1 MSIDYKFKE
10 NIIVNDV
17 MDYVNKTYDSHY
29 AKTKNYQATEIIID
43 QGHGTGFCMGNIL
56 KYAQRYGKKEGRNKN
71 DLLKVIHYAVIQL
84 SQDHYKCNSKIVAPQ
99 EPELR
104 SVMSEKYNN
113 N

>member
-1 MSIDYKFKE
+1 MPDYKFNEGQIIKE
-10 NIIVNDV
+10 LKQ
-17 MDYVNKTYDSHY
+17 YVDKTYESHY
-29 AKTKNYQATEIIID
+29 ANGVKRQATEIIID

-71 DLLKVIHYAVIQL
+71 DLLKVIHYAIIQL

-104 SVMSEKYNN
+104 SVMAEKYNN
-113 N
+113 A

>member
-1 MSIDYKFKE
+1 MIDYKFKE

-71 DLLKVIHYAVIQL
+71 DLMKVIHYAIIQL
-84 SQDHYKCNSKIVAPQ
+84 SQDHYQGNQ
-99 EPELR
+99 HELK
-104 SVMSEKYNN
+104 SPLIEKYNN
-113 N
+113 S

>member
-1 MSIDYKFKE
+1 MTIDYKFKE

-29 AKTKNYQATEIIID
+29 AQTKNYQATEIIID

-71 DLLKVIHYAVIQL
+71 DLMKVIHYAIIQL
-84 SQDHYKCNSKIVAPQ
+84 SQDHYQGNQ
-99 EPELR
+99 EPALR

-113 N
+113 AS

>member
-71 DLLKVIHYAVIQL
+71 DLMKVIHYAVIQL
-84 SQDHYKCNSKIVAPQ
+84 SQDHYSDNQ

-104 SVMSEKYNN
+104 SPLIEKYNN
-113 N
+113 AT